1 MPPLAISP
9 ASPLHLPYTS
19 PTSSSQVQLCVSV
32 RTGKIRVAKVRLLK
46 RALEN
51 RERGVVAS
59 LQASSAMGFLRSEAR
74 EG

>member
-1 MPPLAISP
+1 MPPLAD
-9 ASPLHLPYTS
+9 LPYTS
-19 PTSSSQVQLCVSV
+19 PTSPSQVQVCVSV
-32 RTGKIRVAKVRLLK
+32 RTGKIRAAKVRLLK